1 MGDAYYNAALVV
13 AASGAKDSREG
24 LFVNE
29 RTISTVLQL
38 PYKVTGEY
46 RGAFN
51 MTQLPNRTKKID
63 HHPAA
68 SPLTEEPG
76 RFEGVISRNVWSHLC
91 HIASLEFATTG

>member
-38 PYKVTGEY
+38 P
-46 RGAFN
+46 
-51 MTQLPNRTKKID
+51 TKKID